1 MSATAAQSCGAST
14 VYHRRQPERTVLYR
28 VVQSHLAT
36 WLALQDDGCGGHA
49 SAVTEREFR
58 RYLECGILAHGF
70 ARARCAD
77 CGHDFIIAYSCKGR
91 GVCPSCTT
99 RRMVE
104 TAAHLVDHVFPR
116 LPVRQW
122 VLSLPKR
129 LRYHLDDANL
139 QNAVLHSFLHGIEH
153 ALQESLPKTDGG
165 THLDTHTRTHI
176 GAVVFIHPFGSL
188 LNAHLHFH
196 VVMIDG
202 VLGEEEAGRLHFL
215 ETCLTAE
222 QMARLQRTI
231 RQRVVR
237 LFVRRGLLDKAEGQA
252 MNTCEHD
259 GGFSLD
265 SRVRIEA
272 NDRQGLE
279 RLLRYCARPA
289 FAQERLR
296 QLDPEH
302 LVYESKKPG
311 PGGKVSVLLTPHQLL
326 DRLAAL
332 IPPPRRHRHRYYGVL
347 APNSPWR
354 SEVTALAAAP
364 GSAETATDN
373 AKASAETEE
382 TPVRQAARFLWAMLL
397 ARIYEVFPL
406 TCPKCGGMM
415 KIIAFINEGDAVR
428 EILAHLGEPVD
439 PPRIA
444 PARAPPLWEA
454 TGQYGDDLLIQPLPA
469 YEFDQRITW

>member
-1 MSATAAQSCGAST
+1 MFATAAKSCCAPA
-14 VYHRRQPERTVLYR
+14 VYHRRQPDRTLLYR
-28 VVQSHLAT
+28 VVQDHLAT
-36 WLALQDDGCGGHA
+36 WLALHDDGGGGHA
-49 SAVTEREFR
+49 PALTEREFR

-70 ARARCAD
+70 ACAD

-99 RRMVE
+99 RRRVE

-129 LRYHLDDANL
+129 LRYYLDDAKL
-139 QNAVLHSFLHGIEH
+139 QNAVLHSLLHGIEQG
-153 ALQESLPKTDGG
+153 LRESLPETDGG
-165 THLDTHTRTHI
+165 SHLPTHTNTHI
-176 GAVVFIHPFGSL
+176 GAVVFIHRFGGL

-196 VVMIDG
+196 GVMIDG
-202 VLGEEEAGRLHFL
+202 VFCGEDAEHLHLQETRLS
-215 ETCLTAE
+215 AE
-222 QMARLQRTI
+222 QMAHLQRTI
-231 RQRVVR
+231 RQRIVR

-252 MNTCEHD
+252 MNTCKHD
-259 GGFSLD
+259 GGFSLEA
-265 SRVRIEA
+265 SVRIEA

-326 DRLAAL
+326 DRLSAL

-354 SEVTALAAAP
+354 SAVTALAAAE
-364 GSAETATDN
+364 SARDEGK
-373 AKASAETEE
+373 AKAEAEAETEE
-382 TPVRQAARFLWAMLL
+382 TPVRQAARFVWAMLL

-406 TCPKCGGMM
+406 ICPKCGGMM
-415 KIIAFINEGDAVR
+415 KIIAFIDEGEAVR
-428 EILAHLGEPVD
+428 EILAHLGEPLD

-444 PARAPPLWEA
+444 PAHGPPLGEA
-454 TGQYGDDLLIQPLPA
+454 AGQDGDDLLTQLIQPLPE
-469 YEFDQRITW
+469 YEFDQRIAW

>member
-1 MSATAAQSCGAST
+1 MSATAAQSCGAPA
-14 VYHRRQPERTVLYR
+14 VYHRRQPERTLLYR
-28 VVQSHLAT
+28 VVLTQLAT
-36 WLALQDDGCGGHA
+36 WLALHDDGCGGHA
-49 SAVTEREFR
+49 PALTEREFR

-91 GVCPSCTT
+91 GICPSCTT

-129 LRYHLDDANL
+129 LRYHIDDANL
-139 QNAVLHSFLHGIEH
+139 QNAVLHSLLHGIEQG
-153 ALQESLPKTDGG
+153 LRESLPTNGA
-165 THLDTHTRTHI
+165 THIDTYI
-176 GAVVFIHPFGSL
+176 GAVVFIHRFGSL
-188 LNAHLHFH
+188 LNAHLALHSLRSHFH

-202 VLGEEEAGRLHFL
+202 VFCEEDAGRLHFL
-215 ETCLTAE
+215 ETCLSAE
-222 QMARLQRTI
+222 QMAHLQRTT
-231 RQRVVR
+231 RQRIVR

-252 MNTCEHD
+252 MTTCEHD

-265 SRVRIEA
+265 THVRIEA
-272 NDRQGLE
+272 NDRQGRE
-279 RLLRYCARPA
+279 RLLHYCARPA

-354 SEVTALAAAP
+354 SGVTALAAAP
-364 GSAETATDN
+364 ELPETATATDEAKAEAETA
-373 AKASAETEE
+373 E
-382 TPVRQAARFLWAMLL
+382 TPVIRVAR
-397 ARIYEVFPL
+397 
-406 TCPKCGGMM
+406 
-415 KIIAFINEGDAVR
+415 
-428 EILAHLGEPVD
+428 
-439 PPRIA
+439 
-444 PARAPPLWEA
+444 
-454 TGQYGDDLLIQPLPA
+454 
-469 YEFDQRITW
+469 

>member
-1 MSATAAQSCGAST
+1 MSATAAQSCGAPA
-14 VYHRRQPERTVLYR
+14 VYRRRQPERTVLYR
-28 VVQSHLAT
+28 VVQTHLAT

-49 SAVTEREFR
+49 PALTEREFR

-70 ARARCAD
+70 ARARCPD

-91 GVCPSCTT
+91 GICPSCTT

-104 TAAHLVDHVFPR
+104 TAAHLVDHVFPS

-129 LRYHLDDANL
+129 LRYHLDDAEL
-139 QNAVLHSFLHGIEH
+139 QNAVLHSFLHGIEQG
-153 ALQESLPKTDGG
+153 LRQSLPTNGG
-165 THLDTHTRTHI
+165 TPRDTHPDTHI
-176 GAVVFIHPFGSL
+176 GAVVFIHRFGSL

-196 VVMIDG
+196 GVMIDG
-202 VLGEEEAGRLHFL
+202 VFREEEAGRLHFL
-215 ETCLTAE
+215 ETRLTAE

-231 RQRVVR
+231 RQRIVR

-252 MNTCEHD
+252 MITCEHD

-265 SRVRIEA
+265 TRVRIEA
-272 NDRQGLE
+272 HDREGRE

-347 APNSPWR
+347 APNSPYR
-354 SEVTALAAAP
+354 PAVTALAAPAESACHE
-364 GSAETATDN
+364 GKGNAEAET
-373 AKASAETEE
+373 ETEE
-382 TPVRQAARFLWAMLL
+382 TPIRQAARWVWAMLL

-415 KIIAFINEGDAVR
+415 KIIAFIDEGDAVR

-454 TGQYGDDLLIQPLPA
+454 AGQGGDDFLIQPLPE
-469 YEFDQRITW
+469 YEFDQRIAW